1 MNVLDKNVFF
11 PQIFILYLKNLLIGE
26 EGVPESTT
34 EQLPEVTTVSDA
46 EAKTTEVAAQVT
58 TESSS
63 DVASTT
69 ITTTEKVV
77 EMTTILDLIDQVTDM
92 SSTSVSTPAPVD
104 ITTEGLEAA
113 EVTTTLPEFLITKF
127 NETHLKTTMM
137 SGDATTTST
146 SKYSAH
152 WIIGYSD

>member
-1 MNVLDKNVFF
+1 MFNYICICEIVF
-11 PQIFILYLKNLLIGE
+11 LIGE
-26 EGVPESTT
+26 EGVSEATT
-34 EQLPEVTTVSDA
+34 EQQLPEVTTLPG
-46 EAKTTEVAAQVT
+46 EEGETTEAAAQVT
-58 TESSS
+58 TETSS
-63 DVASTT
+63 DVTSTT
-69 ITTTEKVV
+69 TTTEKMV

-146 SKYSAH
+146 SK
-152 WIIGYSD
+152 

>member
-1 MNVLDKNVFF
+1 M
-11 PQIFILYLKNLLIGE
+11 PGE
-26 EGVPESTT
+26 EGETT
-34 EQLPEVTTVSDA
+34 EA
-46 EAKTTEVAAQVT
+46 AAQVT
-58 TESSS
+58 TETSS
-63 DVASTT
+63 DVGSTT
-69 ITTTEKVV
+69 TTTEKVV

-137 SGDATTTST
+137 SGDVTTTST
-146 SKYSAH
+146 SKYKFF
-152 WIIGYSD
+152 

>member
-1 MNVLDKNVFF
+1 M
-11 PQIFILYLKNLLIGE
+11 LIGE

-34 EQLPEVTTVSDA
+34 EQLPEVTTLPG
-46 EAKTTEVAAQVT
+46 EEGETTEAAAQVT

-69 ITTTEKVV
+69 TTTEKMV

-92 SSTSVSTPAPVD
+92 SFTSVSTPAPVD

-146 SKYSAH
+146 SK
-152 WIIGYSD
+152 